1 MTILLCCKDSA
12 STISSNSKD
21 LNDTKMPLS
30 VTRQDR
36 IDRLR
41 AGLQGQSSQ
50 LNSVQPGNIHI
61 FTSVA
66 LHALVRKRRGK
77 IPLSK
82 LEAFTAG
89 LFESLADSEDEL
101 DDFVQAV
108 SSARSSRAAGGWLT
122 ASTLSLGEDEP
133 YTKEHFQKDFA
144 SLDIGINAQS
154 SQIAANSRIIDPV
167 AGEEVDTEDASFA
180 DAAREAKHSTTVYW
194 SEPKISTDGISVLDI
209 PSGIHGVKLK
219 PTCFYCH
226 KKSGEWTRDEIYWSL
241 AAGADTDDQLT
252 KKQVTGESGAVTS
265 NSWHDL
271 ASDVIL
277 FDGVVER
284 VLAAHIVCW
293 EADDSNSA
301 WYDKLIQ
308 VSRELS
314 RMSARLSVITGNQA
328 WDELIGQIPAVGM
341 RQEILMWTQLISQLF
356 ADFLDLF
363 RNHDDKVKDAYMVW
377 NLPALDHLFVAN
389 AKQEMS
395 VLFDG
400 GGGGKHTL
408 YISRQRRGSYYDNA
422 RVMTVECEDADLK
435 SWKVVDRSL
444 TCDTVAQLPYLL
456 KVWSVIKLH
465 SNGALAVTSDLL
477 SNSGSIK
484 LIPGHYTPSRPEL
497 SANSEGLHLAYQGG
511 DNRLYVLYRGW
522 LQSDWTVWD
531 FETYEHLKTNRSPN
545 ICNFMDTPVCIH
557 YGLDGNTW
565 WMKRVRG
572 VWGGC
577 NRMQTH
583 ERAYSAAAAC
593 NYLDKLYYFYTD
605 GEHKIRVAVL
615 TLEQMMKDE
624 PSIEDYDLGPF
635 ETRGSISATLVSSDI
650 YIAYSRVLPEPKP
663 CIDRYDMARRCLV
676 PVMAHEG
683 LCPIGDPSI
692 ARWKSGMRMTF
703 STQANL

>member
-1 MTILLCCKDSA
+1 
-12 STISSNSKD
+12 
-21 LNDTKMPLS
+21 MPLS

-41 AGLQGQSSQ
+41 AGLQGKASQ
-50 LNSVQPGNIHI
+50 LNSVQSGNIHI
-61 FTSVA
+61 FTSIA

-77 IPLSK
+77 TPLSK
-82 LEAFTAG
+82 LEAFTTG
-89 LFESLADSEDEL
+89 LFESIADSKDEI
-101 DDFVQAV
+101 DDFAQAV

-122 ASTLSLGEDEP
+122 ASTFSLGEDEP

-144 SLDIGINAQS
+144 SLNIGTNAQS
-154 SQIAANSRIIDPV
+154 SPIAANSRIIDPV
-167 AGEEVDTEDASFA
+167 AGEGFDTEDPSFA
-180 DAAREAKHSTTVYW
+180 DAAEEARHSTTVYW
-194 SEPKISTDGISVLDI
+194 SEPTGSTDGIGVLDT

-226 KKSGEWTRDEIYWSL
+226 KKSGEVGRDEIYWSL

-252 KKQVTGESGAVTS
+252 EKQVTGETGAVKTET
-265 NSWHDL
+265 WHDL

-293 EADDSNSA
+293 EADNSNTA
-301 WYDKLIQ
+301 WYNKLIQ

-314 RMSARLSVITGNQA
+314 RMSAQLSVITGNQA
-328 WDELIGQIPAVGM
+328 WDELIGQIPAIGM
-341 RQEILMWTQLISQLF
+341 RQEVLFWTQLISQLF
-356 ADFLDLF
+356 ADLLDLF

-389 AKQEMS
+389 PKQEMS

-400 GGGGKHTL
+400 GGGGKHTM
-408 YISRQRRGSYYDNA
+408 YISRQHRGSYYDNA
-422 RVMTVECEDADLK
+422 RVLTLECENEDLK
-435 SWKVVDRSL
+435 SWKVIDRSRM
-444 TCDTVAQLPYLL
+444 CDTVAMLPYLL
-456 KVWSVIKLH
+456 KLWSAVRLH

-477 SNSGSIK
+477 SNSGSIEV
-484 LIPGHYTPSRPEL
+484 ISGHYTPSRPEL

-511 DNRLYVLYRGW
+511 DNRLYVLSRGW
-522 LQSDWTVWD
+522 QQSGWTVWD

-557 YGLDGNTW
+557 YGMDGNTW
-565 WMKRVRG
+565 WMKRTRG
-572 VWGGC
+572 VWGGG

-583 ERAYSAAAAC
+583 GRAYSAAAVC
-593 NYLDKLYYFYTD
+593 QYLDKLYYFYSD
-605 GEHKIRVAVL
+605 EEHKIRVAIL
-615 TLEQMMKDE
+615 TLEQMQKNE
-624 PSIEDYDLGPF
+624 ASIEDYGLGSS
-635 ETRGSISATLVSSDI
+635 ETRGSISATLVSNNI
-650 YIAYSRVLPEPKP
+650 YIAYSRIQPEPKP
-663 CIDRYDMARRCLV
+663 CIDRYDMAGRRLV
-676 PVMAHEG
+676 SVMAHEG

-703 STQANL
+703 STQANM